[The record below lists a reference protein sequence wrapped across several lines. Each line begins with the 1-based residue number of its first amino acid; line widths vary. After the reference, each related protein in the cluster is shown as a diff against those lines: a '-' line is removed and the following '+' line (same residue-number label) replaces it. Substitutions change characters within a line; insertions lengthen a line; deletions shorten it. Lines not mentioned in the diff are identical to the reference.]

1 MHLGPLDAVSKIETT
16 GPLVPIPGVSG
27 RELQRASVAL
37 DIRRGLKVVLGF
49 FMLRECIYGSEEAI
63 AMETCDIFAVSGIFM
78 SVETIF
84 RVEFAITMLTLEGRM
99 LCLLVRV
106 AAFPRGEFLS
116 AVATLEAMFGIL
128 VLPQVLLRVEL
139 TVTIAT
145 VNQHV
150 HYQVYRLFVGQTVV
164 VRGEPVFAIG
174 AFKFVMLV

>member
-1 MHLGPLDAVSKIETT
+1 MYLGPLDAVSKIETT

-49 FMLRECIYGSEEAI
+49 IMLRECICGSEEAI
-63 AMETCDIFAVSGIFM
+63 ATETCDIFAVNGIFM

-99 LCLLVRV
+99 LCFLVRV
-106 AAFPRGEFLS
+106 AAFPRGEFPP
-116 AVATLEAMFGIL
+116 AIATLEAMFSIL
-128 VLPQVLLRVEL
+128 VLPPVLLRVEF

-150 HYQVYRLFVGQTVV
+150 RYQMYRLFVGQAVV
-164 VRGEPVFAIG
+164 VRGEPILAIG
-174 AFKFVMLV
+174 TFKFVMLV